1 MIDILIVDDDPEVL
15 DITKIFLERTGYFR
29 VSTGNS
35 AAEGLLKLEEQN
47 FEAVISDY
55 EMPDMNGLDFLKEIR
70 EEGNIIPF
78 IIFTGRS
85 REEVVIE
92 AMNSGADYYIQKG
105 TDLKAL
111 FAELTHKVLLAVEKK
126 RSEKALS
133 EANEYKNRLIES
145 HIDPLLTID
154 DSYKIMDINSA
165 MEKLSGYR
173 KDEIEGKDLAVLF
186 RDHENAKSALAI
198 ALKENNLRDYPLDIV
213 TSYGEVIPILF
224 HAAPYINE
232 KMEFLGFFTEFHEY
246 KEDKN
251 EHAGEKI
258 SKNEF
263 YLDILTHDIRN
274 MIMVETGCLEIDGN
288 PEEEQSLWER
298 RMRNLI
304 GNVKHLIENTEAMRR
319 SDENC
324 HDLKPVELRPLICRE
339 AENYPDLDITIGDFG
354 CMVVADDLL
363 GSVFY
368 NLFNNVKKHCGAGT
382 EVRISVPEYEE
393 GSEIS
398 VFFEDSGPGI
408 PNDIIE
414 DFNVGDLAE
423 NGSSGKKSHGMGL
436 IWSLI
441 DNCGGQIMIL
451 TNEGR
456 TGTKYIISLKKH
468 FPYEESLLLSEKSV
482 CLKNR

>member
-1 MIDILIVDDDPEVL
+1 MIKILIVDDDPEVL
-15 DITKIFLERTGYFR
+15 EITKIFLERTGYFK
-29 VSTGNS
+29 VATGNS
-35 AAEGLLKLEEQN
+35 AAEGLLKLEEQT

-70 EEGNIIPF
+70 GGGNIIPF

-85 REEVVIE
+85 REDVVIE

-105 TDLKAL
+105 SDLKSL
-111 FAELTHKVLLAVEKK
+111 FAELTHKILLAVEKK

-154 DSYKIMDINSA
+154 NRFKIMDINSA

-186 RDHENAKSALAI
+186 RDHKKARSALAI

-213 TSYGEVIPILF
+213 TRNSEIIPILF
-224 HAAPYINE
+224 HAAPYLNE
-232 KMEFLGFFTEFHEY
+232 KKEFLGFFTEFHEH
-246 KEDKN
+246 KEEKN
-251 EHAGEKI
+251 EHATERI

-288 PEEEQSLWER
+288 PEEEQSIWEK

-304 GNVKHLIENTEAMRR
+304 GNIRHLIENTEVMRR
-319 SDENC
+319 SDEKF

-339 AENYPDLDITIGDFG
+339 AENYPDLDITIEDFDYR
-354 CMVVADDLL
+354 VVADDLL
-363 GSVFY
+363 SSVFY
-368 NLFNNVKKHCGAGT
+368 NLFNNVKKHCGSGT
-382 EVRISVPEYEE
+382 EVRISVPEGEE

-398 VFFEDSGPGI
+398 VFFEDFGPGI
-408 PNDIIE
+408 PGDIIKF
-414 DFNVGDLAE
+414 FNSGGLIE
-423 NGSSGKKSHGMGL
+423 NNSSGKKSHGLGL
-436 IWSLI
+436 IRSI
-441 DNCGGQIMIL
+441 MDNCGGQITIL
-451 TNEGR
+451 SEGGR
-456 TGTKYIISLKKH
+456 TGTKFIISLKKQ
-468 FPYEESLLLSEKSV
+468 FPYEESLLLSETSV